1 MICNTGIGL
10 VPNVNGAVHT
20 FTEQG
25 LYDGLFLMYDYES
38 GTRWNHMTGEA
49 VYGPLVGERLPVTN
63 VLHTTVEQI
72 LAEDP
77 DALLAWSEHPSAI
90 QRSGDRGGILS
101 GLLDRILDVP
111 DMFPATM
118 GNEDARRDRMEMGIG
133 IWKGEQAKYYPLPA
147 VRGQDDALIDDFAGD
162 RLLIFYDPTARALVA
177 EVTAADGY
185 EWDDRILRLSN
196 GDRIEAGILY
206 DAAGQR
212 KERNRPLQVFTRW
225 YGFSFTFPET
235 QVYERPIS

>member
-49 VYGPLVGERLPVTN
+49 VYGPLVGEQLPVTN

-72 LAEDP
+72 LAENP

-118 GNEDARRDRMEMGIG
+118 GHEDGRRDRMEMGIG
-133 IWKGEQAKYYPLPA
+133 IWTEEQAKYYPLSA
-147 VRGQDDALIDDFAGD
+147 VQSQQNALLDRFAGD
-162 RLLIFYDPTARALVA
+162 QVLIFYDPAARALVA
-177 EVTAADGY
+177 EVTEADSY
-185 EWDDRILRLSN
+185 EWDGRILRLSN
-196 GDRIEAGILY
+196 GDRVEDGVLY
-206 DAAGQR
+206 DESRVR
-212 KERNRPLQVFTRW
+212 KEWNRPLQVFTRW

-235 QVYERPIS
+235 LVYERPIS

>member
-10 VPNVNGAVHT
+10 IPEVNGEVHT

-25 LYDGLFLMYDYES
+25 LYDGLFLMYDHES

-49 VYGPLVGERLPVTN
+49 VYGPLVGEQLPITN
-63 VLHTTVEQI
+63 VLHTTVEQV

-77 DALLAWSEHPSAI
+77 DALLAWSEHPAAI
-90 QRSGDRGGILS
+90 ERSGERGGILS
-101 GLLDRILDVP
+101 RLLDRIRDVP

-118 GNEDARRDRMEMGIG
+118 GDEDARRDRMEMGIG
-133 IWKGEQAKYYPLPA
+133 IWKGDEAKYYPLPA
-147 VRGQDDALIDDFAGD
+147 IRGQDDALLDDFAGD
-162 RLLIFYDPTARALVA
+162 RVLIFYDPTARALVA
-177 EVTAADGY
+177 EITAADGY
-185 EWDDRILRLSN
+185 EWDGRILRLSN
-196 GDRIEAGILY
+196 GDRIEEGILY
-206 DAAGQR
+206 DGSGAR

-235 QVYERPIS
+235 EVYERPIS